1 MQEDYMRKNK
11 VKELLRTG
19 DVAFGTNIFEFGT
32 TGIARIVAEAGADFI
47 FLDMEHTGWSIET
60 IRTMIASTGGLDL
73 VPVVRP
79 PALQYHLLSAPLD
92 MGAMGLMVPMVET
105 EDQARMIVQ
114 FAKYYPAGQR
124 GAAFGFAHDDYK
136 GGDVFEKMKSA
147 NEEVLLAAFVETAR
161 GIENVDRIA
170 AVEGID
176 VLQVGQFDLTNSLGI
191 PGQFEHPTYKRSLD
205 RVLEACMRNGKAAG
219 FMATSVEEGQRLLEQ
234 GFRCIEYWGDI
245 FIYRQALGQAITAL
259 RDSTSAARG
268 SSQSRK

>member
-1 MQEDYMRKNK
+1 MRMNK
-11 VKELLRTG
+11 AKELLRTG
-19 DVAFGTNIFEFGT
+19 GVAFGTNIFEFGT
-32 TGIARIVAEAGADFI
+32 TGIAQIVAEAGADFI

-60 IRTMIASTGGLDL
+60 IRTIIASTRGLDL

-79 PALQYHLLSAPLD
+79 PALRYHLLSAPLD
-92 MGAMGLMVPMVET
+92 MGAMGLMIPMVET
-105 EDQARMIVQ
+105 EEQARMIVQ
-114 FAKYYPAGQR
+114 FAKSYPAGQR

-147 NEEVLLAAFVETAR
+147 NEEVLLAALVETAT

-191 PGQFEHPTYKRSLD
+191 PGQFEHPTYKRALD
-205 RVLEACMRNGKAAG
+205 RVLDACIRNGKAAG

-259 RDSTSAARG
+259 RNSASAARV
-268 SSQSRK
+268 STQPRK